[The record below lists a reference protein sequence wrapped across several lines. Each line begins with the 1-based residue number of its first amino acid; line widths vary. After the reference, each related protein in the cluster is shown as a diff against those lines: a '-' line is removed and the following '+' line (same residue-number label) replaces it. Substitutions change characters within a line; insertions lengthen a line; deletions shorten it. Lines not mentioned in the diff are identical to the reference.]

1 MRDKVVDKLMFKIKT
16 NNTAID
22 EIKLEE
28 IRYGLQAMYT
38 LVTKTSVIFILALIF
53 NIFTELLIFFFFYT
67 FLRSVGY
74 GAHAN
79 SNIHCWIFSTLL
91 LLGIPMLFSYIT
103 LNINIKII
111 LWVILFINFLIFAP
125 AETRKKPMVNK
136 KRKLKLKILIL
147 IISLIYLLLIIF
159 FPYISNMILGAMLL
173 ESFLVNPI
181 GYILMGDEVRFSLND
196 LYIFKLN

>member
-1 MRDKVVDKLMFKIKT
+1 MRDKVVDKILFRIKA
-16 NNTAID
+16 NNKNLD
-22 EIKLEE
+22 DIKLEE

-38 LVTKTSVIFILALIF
+38 LITKTTVIFILALLF
-53 NIFTELLIFFFFYT
+53 NVFTELIIFFFFYT

-79 SNIHCWIFSTLL
+79 SNIQCWIFSTLL
-91 LLGIPMLFSYIT
+91 LLGIPILFSYIT
-103 LNINIKII
+103 LNMSIKII
-111 LWVILFINFLIFAP
+111 LWSIFFINFLIFAP

-147 IISLIYLLLIIF
+147 IISLVYLLLIINF
-159 FPYISNMILGAMLL
+159 SNISNMILGAMLL
-173 ESFLVNPI
+173 ESFLVNPL
-181 GYILMGDEVRFSLND
+181 GYIIMGDEVRFSLNE